1 MQEGVIISLLCKKGL
16 DIEYTQSEE
25 VLLCRR
31 GWTSSAPNQ
40 KRFSNARRAR
50 HRKHPITGVS
60 PMHEGVSH

>member
-31 GWTSSAPNQ
+31 G
-40 KRFSNARRAR
+40 
-50 HRKHPITGVS
+50 
-60 PMHEGVSH
+60 